1 MLKVQLLGKTT
12 FQFTEGDQPPFRKSL
27 RLGVLGYLIRVGE
40 PVSRRRLSKIF
51 WPTLSDQDARTYLR
65 NILARL
71 KSDFGPYMVI
81 SRNSVHFDVT
91 QDCWVDLIELE
102 KALKM
107 FSSVDILSMEAEQA
121 EELRASLS
129 LYQGEFMSDFSRQA
143 SDWFEEWVTR
153 ERKSILD
160 KTLQGYTKLINYS
173 IKDEN
178 WKQGMEDAKMMIA
191 LDQSRQIGWLLLMKC
206 LANSG
211 DLRRA
216 QEAYERYERSP
227 KADLQSTS
235 IGREMNLLY
244 RKIGQRISGIN
255 LNFDQDDDSLFLS
268 S

>member
-12 FQFTEGDQPPFRKSL
+12 FQFTEGDQQPFRKSL

-51 WPTLSDQDARTYLR
+51 WPNLSDQDARTYLR

-71 KSDFGPYMVI
+71 KNDFGPYMVI
-81 SRNSVHFDVT
+81 SRKSVHFDVT
-91 QDCWVDLIELE
+91 QGCWVDLHELE
-102 KALKM
+102 KWLQQFKE
-107 FSSVDILSMEAEQA
+107 VDIMHMDDEQA
-121 EELRASLS
+121 ESLRSALA

-143 SDWFEEWVTR
+143 SDWFEEWVMR
-153 ERKSILD
+153 ERQSILD
-160 KTLQGYTKLINYS
+160 NTLQGYTLLINYA
-173 IKDEN
+173 IRNEN

-206 LANSG
+206 LASSG

-227 KADLQSTS
+227 QADLHSS
-235 IGREMNLLY
+235 RVGREMNLLY

-255 LNFDQDDDSLFLS
+255 LNFEQDEDSLFLS
-268 S
+268 